1 MAKNGKATTK
11 RATRK
16 TAPRA
21 GRRWA
26 GGNVCQQTRDLVAR
40 AAEKEHVS
48 VQKWVDDTLREAAET
63 TLKGGYPILA
73 LPSELLHTLSDLSLR
88 MRELSERRAFGD
100 RAIKQVQ
107 DSASEVG
114 DQVATAYD
122 ALAKRADIAIAELR
136 SWTDKRLVDSGKLG
150 AGVIEQMKGAAE
162 GIVKLQSLVLRS
174 EKRDERSSS

>member
-1 MAKNGKATTK
+1 MAKNGTSTTK

-16 TAPRA
+16 TTPRA
-21 GRRWA
+21 GRSWP
-26 GGNVCQQTRDLVAR
+26 GGNISKQTQEMVAR
-40 AAEKEHVS
+40 AAEKQQMS

-63 TLKGGYPILA
+63 TLKGGYPVLA
-73 LPSELLHTLSDLSLR
+73 LPSELLHTLSDLSHR
-88 MRELSERRAFGD
+88 MRELSERRSLGD
-100 RAIKQVQ
+100 RALNQFQV
-107 DSASEVG
+107 SASEVG
-114 DQVATAYD
+114 DQVSSAYD
-122 ALAKRADIAIAELR
+122 ALAKRADSAIEEIR